1 MNEADIYEKSVSSGD
16 EESIKKS
23 RKQSSVSFDGLGGGN
38 ITDDKL
44 MLAIQGLSIANNDI
58 I

>member
-1 MNEADIYEKSVSSGD
+1 MNEADIYMKSESSG
-16 EESIKKS
+16 EESIRKS
-23 RKQSSVSFDGLGGGN
+23 QKQSSVSFDGLGGGN

-44 MLAIQGLSIANNDI
+44 MMAIQGLSIANNDI